1 MGMLEIC
8 SHNSYWR
15 GLDYFENKR
24 VKALTQI
31 SRYEFEADVEGT
43 EIYHV
48 HIDVNHPRMFVVYK
62 RKKSNERIN

>member
-31 SRYEFEADVEGT
+31 SSKACL
-43 EIYHV
+43 
-48 HIDVNHPRMFVVYK
+48 
-62 RKKSNERIN
+62 